1 MSEIYHCS
9 THEKMCVL
17 HELLSWCASFSCG
30 VNADENHRSVS
41 FIGKYLPGCWK
52 TLAFRVSRYNKGKL
66 WLDC

>member
-1 MSEIYHCS
+1 MYLSDLVFMSEIYHCS

-41 FIGKYLPGCWK
+41 FIGKYL
-52 TLAFRVSRYNKGKL
+52 VVKL
-66 WLDC
+66 LEFQYIRLGPE